1 MVLGWTRR
9 GFKHLDKKELKKIK
23 FNVSKVV
30 LRKLLER

>member
-1 MVLGWTRR
+1 MVFGWTRR

-23 FNVSKVV
+23 FNVLKVV